1 MMMHDPRA
9 ALDALDPGAAAAL
22 LAVSGDVVLVLSRR
36 GTVES
41 VAFGA
46 PEFAIEG
53 SDEWVGRPFQEVVG
67 PDSRAKAEAL
77 LTEVGT
83 KGVTRRRQLN
93 HHSALGSDV
102 PVQYTLARLGR
113 GDRSVAVGRDLRQ
126 VSSLQQRLIEA
137 QQAMERDYW
146 KLRHIET
153 RYRLLFQLAGDA
165 ILVLD
170 AAGLKVTDAN
180 QAAATLFR
188 EPVERLVGRSF
199 PFGIALDDQ
208 RAVDEALGA
217 AKASGRAA
225 TAAVRLSAG
234 AQVTVA
240 ATTFRQD
247 TQTLLLV
254 RLTPRA
260 DGAAPAVTPTHDLM
274 TQAPDAF
281 VVTDLDGRV
290 LMVNAAFLDLAQL
303 ATEEQA
309 KGEAI
314 GTWIGRPGADL
325 PVFLAMLRKHGSV
338 RLMATSARGAHGSV
352 TEVEVSA
359 AWVPDAEPPVVG
371 FIIRDVGR
379 RLAAGPQGARDL
391 TRAVEQLT
399 GLVGRVALR
408 ELVRDTV
415 DLVERH
421 FIEAALEMTQDN
433 RTSAAEVLGL
443 SRQSLYVKMR
453 RHRLLEPTGDDEQD
467 GGLEVVG

>member
-1 MMMHDPRA
+1 MTDARA

-22 LAVSGDVVLVLSRR
+22 MAIAGDVVLVLSRR
-36 GTVES
+36 GVVES
-41 VAFGA
+41 VTFSA
-46 PEFAIEG
+46 PEFQVEG
-53 SDEWVGRPFQEVVG
+53 SEAWVGRSFTEIVG
-67 PDSRAKAEAL
+67 ADSRTKAEAL

-83 KGVTRRRQLN
+83 KGLTRRRQLN
-93 HHSALGSDV
+93 HPTPLGADA
-102 PVQYTLARLGR
+102 PVQYVLTRLGR
-113 GDRSVAVGRDLRQ
+113 GDRLVAVGRDLRT

-170 AAGLKVTDAN
+170 AAGLTVTDAN

-199 PFGIALDDQ
+199 PFGLAADDA

-225 TAAVRLSAG
+225 NTTVRLAG
-234 AQVTVA
+234 GAPVTIA

-260 DGAAPAVTPTHDLM
+260 SDGERPPATPTHDLM
-274 TQAPDAF
+274 AQAPDAF

-290 LMVNAAFLDLAQL
+290 LMLNAAFLDLAQL

-309 KGEAI
+309 KGQPI

-338 RLMATSARGAHGSV
+338 RLMATSARGAHGAV

-379 RLAAGPQGARDL
+379 RLSAGPQGARDL

-421 FIEAALEMTQDN
+421 FIEAALDMTQDN

-453 RHRLLEPTGDDEQD
+453 RHRLLEPAGDDEQD
-467 GGLEVVG
+467 GGLAVAG